1 MQIYVDYTS
10 GKIYVRDPK
19 NEGGWIGAKETVT
32 TLTKDASDNG
42 QYVYTSEDNTVTTID
57 VVGDVIHNASEIFQN
72 TEVKQFITEIAG
84 NVEGNVTYNAATNE
98 FSYTDVAG
106 DTHVV
111 DLRELTKVNIE
122 GGSNVIITGTGTA
135 TDAYIV
141 NAVVPQQVVKE
152 FVPSNGQTIF
162 DLTDTPSSLSQVV
175 MYVNG
180 VRINK
185 NAFSV
190 SGTTVIYT
198 PANNANMVLGLDQ
211 INNDNVMFDY
221 LK

>member
-1 MQIYVDYTS
+1 M
-10 GKIYVRDPK
+10 
-19 NEGGWIGAKETVT
+19 
-32 TLTKDASDNG
+32 
-42 QYVYTSEDNTVTTID
+42 TTID